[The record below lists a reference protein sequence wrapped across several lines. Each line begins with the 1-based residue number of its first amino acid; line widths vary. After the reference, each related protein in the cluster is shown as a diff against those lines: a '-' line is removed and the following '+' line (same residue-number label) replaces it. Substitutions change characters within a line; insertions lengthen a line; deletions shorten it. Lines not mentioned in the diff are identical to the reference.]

1 MGLNV
6 VWVDLAAGVETVMLL
21 VVLGIV
27 VDAVVKLELGRA
39 GRGADGDPALP
50 R

>member
-21 VVLGIV
+21 VVLGIM
-27 VDAVVKLELGRA
+27 VDAVVKLELG
-39 GRGADGDPALP
+39 
-50 R
+50 